1 MIKVTQNES
10 KIAEIAIG
18 LHKHFWNILP
28 VGAMWFTL
36 THLLVSTPMPFCSS
50 YCDRNT
56 QPMVLTTCC
65 PNNEFVLLFNEWAS
79 PQQTQSTLLNA
90 LSKNLETSL
99 WLVPN

>member
-1 MIKVTQNES
+1 MVTQNVS
-10 KIAEIAIG
+10 KIAEIAIC

-28 VGAMWFTL
+28 VGTTWFTL
-36 THLLVSTPMPFCSS
+36 THLLVSTPTPFCSS

-56 QPMVLTTCC
+56 QPMVLTTNC

-90 LSKNLETSL
+90 LSKNLESSL
-99 WLVPN
+99 WFYT